1 MELEGYFKSP
11 WRMVPHS
18 VGTGGG
24 RIDTLL
30 ATFLD
35 SLNSCFWS
43 YSLAFS
49 SSFYS
54 SLENSVDSRTLMT
67 SENDLEDK
75 FIKVELSVFF
85 FFFLFTCLL

>member
-1 MELEGYFKSP
+1 MAQEDGVSQRGD
-11 WRMVPHS
+11 WQGQNR
-18 VGTGGG
+18 
-24 RIDTLL
+24 DTSL

-43 YSLAFS
+43 YSLEFS
-49 SSFYS
+49 PTFYS
-54 SLENSVDSRTLMT
+54 SLENSVDSRILMT

-85 FFFLFTCLL
+85 LLFICLL